1 MIILQKIKSN
11 DRLLDLYF
19 EVHRISNELIISIA
33 PNQFNNNI
41 SNILEI
47 PCVNI
52 DSAIYFMEVKFPLKL
67 EIITFQKKKI
77 YYS

>member
-52 DSAIYFMEVKFPLKL
+52 DSAIYFMK
-67 EIITFQKKKI
+67 
-77 YYS
+77 